1 MGETMNIKIANRA
14 KAIRPSPTL
23 SVTAKAR
30 EMQAAGIDV
39 INLGAGEPDFNTP
52 DYIKE
57 AGKEAIDQNFTR
69 YTVAAGILPLREAIC
84 AKLKMDNDLDYTP
97 TQVLVSPGAKAAI
110 INVLMSVCDPRDEV
124 FIPSPYW
131 VSYTSQVEMADA
143 FPIILPTNEASQFKI
158 TARQLEEAI
167 LYHTTPKALIITS
180 PDNPTGC
187 VYTRQELEEIGEI
200 CLKHNII
207 IISDEI
213 YEKIIYDGLK
223 HVSIASISPEI
234 KKITVLINGVSKAY
248 AMTGWR
254 LGYAAGNEEI
264 IKRAGRIQEHT
275 TSNVCSITQ
284 KAALAALTI
293 DDGSVEMMRKE
304 FEKRRD
310 WLIEELNN
318 IPNVSCFKPQG
329 AFYAMPNISYY
340 LMNNKLGIK
349 NSIMLCTYLLE
360 KFHIALVPGLA
371 FGVDNY
377 VRFSFATS
385 MENIK
390 KGVERLKEGLISLTR

>member
-1 MGETMNIKIANRA
+1 MKIKIANRA

-23 SVTAKAR
+23 SVTAKAK
-30 EMQAAGIDV
+30 EMQANGIDV

-52 DYIKE
+52 EYIKE
-57 AGKEAIDQNFTR
+57 AGKKAIDDNFTR
-69 YTVAAGILPLREAIC
+69 YTVTPGILSLREAIC
-84 AKLKMDNDLDYTP
+84 AKLKKDNNLEYQP
-97 TQVLVSPGAKAAI
+97 NEILVSPGAKAAI
-110 INVLMSVCDPRDEV
+110 INILMTICDPRDEV

-131 VSYTSQVEMADA
+131 VSYTSQVEMVDA
-143 FPIILPTNEASQFKI
+143 FPIILPTNEGSHFKI
-158 TARQLEEAI
+158 TAEQLEEAV
-167 LYHTTPKALIITS
+167 LYHTTPKALIINS

-187 VYTRQELEEIGEI
+187 VYTKEELKAIGEV
-200 CLKHNII
+200 CLKHNLI

-213 YEKIIYDGLK
+213 YEKITYDGEK
-223 HVSIASISPEI
+223 HISIASMSPEI
-234 KKITVLINGVSKAY
+234 KDITVLINGVSKAY

-293 DDGSVEMMRKE
+293 DEGSVEMMRTE
-304 FEKRRD
+304 FEKRRN
-310 WLIEELNN
+310 WLVNELNK
-318 IPNVSCFKPQG
+318 IPNVTCFNPQG

-340 LMNNKLGIK
+340 LMNNKLGIT
-349 NSIMLCTYLLE
+349 NSIMLCSYLLE
-360 KFHIALVPGLA
+360 KYHIALVPGLA

-377 VRFSFATS
+377 IRFSYATS
-385 MENIK
+385 MENIE
-390 KGVERLKEGLISLTR
+390 KGVSRLREGLLSISR

>member
-1 MGETMNIKIANRA
+1 MNIKIANRA

-23 SVTAKAR
+23 SVTAKAK
-30 EMQAAGIDV
+30 EMQANGIDV

-57 AGKEAIDQNFTR
+57 AAKKAIDDNFTR
-69 YTVAAGILPLREAIC
+69 YTVTPGILPLREAIC
-84 AKLKMDNDLDYTP
+84 AKLKRDNNLDYSAHE
-97 TQVLVSPGAKAAI
+97 VLVSPGAKAAI
-110 INVLMSVCDPRDEV
+110 INVLMTICDPRDEV

-131 VSYTSQVEMADA
+131 VSYTSQVEMVDA
-143 FPIILPTNEASQFKI
+143 FPIILPTNEGSNFKI
-158 TARQLEEAI
+158 TAEQLEEAI
-167 LYHTTPKALIITS
+167 LYHTTPKALIINT

-187 VYTRQELEEIGEI
+187 VYTKKELQAIGEI
-200 CLKHNII
+200 CVKHNLV

-213 YEKIIYDGLK
+213 YEKIIYDGIK
-223 HVSIASISPEI
+223 HISIASISPEI
-234 KKITVLINGVSKAY
+234 KERTVLINGVSKAY

-254 LGYAAGNEEI
+254 LGYAAGNEEV

-284 KAALAALTI
+284 KAALAALTE
-293 DDGSVEMMRKE
+293 DDGSVEMMRTE
-304 FEKRRD
+304 FEKRRN
-310 WLIEELNN
+310 WLVEELNS
-318 IPNVSCFKPQG
+318 IPNVTCYKPQG
-329 AFYAMPNISYY
+329 AFYAMPNVSYY
-340 LMNNKLGIK
+340 LLNNKLGII

-377 VRFSFATS
+377 VRFSYATS
-385 MENIK
+385 MENIQE
-390 KGVERLKEGLISLTR
+390 GVKRLRDGLLSLTH